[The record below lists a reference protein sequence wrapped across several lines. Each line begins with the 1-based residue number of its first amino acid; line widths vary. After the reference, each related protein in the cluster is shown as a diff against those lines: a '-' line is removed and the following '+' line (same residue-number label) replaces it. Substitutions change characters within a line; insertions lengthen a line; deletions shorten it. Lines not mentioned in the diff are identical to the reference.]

1 MEEGRLEHPAGSRF
15 DGKVAVVTGAAGGLG
30 AASARRLARE
40 GASIVAVDIDGDR
53 LNRLTES
60 LPSPSLPVVGDVSDE
75 AGVDRYMAAALDRF
89 GSVDLHHL
97 NAGIPGPPA
106 ALPDLTA
113 ADFDRVVAVDMRGV
127 FLGLRA
133 AFRDAR
139 ARGTRPAIVVTASIA
154 SLRGSA
160 DLFAYHAAKHGVAGM
175 VKAAALYGGPLGIR
189 VNGVAPGIIPTD
201 LFAASAGAVS
211 GREDMVR
218 RASTTPLR
226 REGTSD
232 EVAGVVAFLF
242 SEDAAYMTAT
252 LVSVDGGAA
261 AVSAVRPSGGA
272 GAWDTGALDSRLY
285 GDATI

>member
-1 MEEGRLEHPAGSRF
+1 MNPGYRF

-53 LNRLTES
+53 LEQLAGS
-60 LPSPSLPVVGDVSDE
+60 LPSPSLAVVGDVSAE
-75 AGVDRYMAAALDRF
+75 ADVDRYMQAALDRF

-113 ADFDRVVAVDMRGV
+113 ADFDRVVAVDLRSV

-139 ARGTRPAIVVTASIA
+139 ARGTRPCIVVTASIA

-201 LFAASAGAVS
+201 LFAGDAGAVS
-211 GREDMVR
+211 GRDDMVR
-218 RASTTPLR
+218 RAATTPLR
-226 REGTSD
+226 RAGTSE

-242 SEDAAYMTAT
+242 SEEAAYMTAA

-261 AVSAVRPSGGA
+261 AVSVVRPSGGA
-272 GAWDTGALDSRLY
+272 GAWDTSALDSRLY
-285 GDATI
+285 GDGIY

>member
-1 MEEGRLEHPAGSRF
+1 MSGRF

-30 AASARRLARE
+30 AASARRLASE
-40 GASIVAVDIDGDR
+40 GASVVAVDIDGDR
-53 LNRLTES
+53 LRQLAGS
-60 LPSPSLPVVGDVSDE
+60 LPSPALAVVADVSAEED
-75 AGVDRYMAAALDRF
+75 VDRYMGAALDRF

-106 ALPDLTA
+106 ALPDLAA
-113 ADFDRVVAVDMRGV
+113 ADFDRVVAVDLRSV

-133 AFRDAR
+133 AFRQAR
-139 ARGTRPAIVVTASIA
+139 AAGTRPVIVVTASIA

-201 LFAASAGAVS
+201 LFAGSAGDTS
-211 GREDMVR
+211 GRDDMVR
-218 RASTTPLR
+218 RAGTTPLR
-226 REGTSD
+226 RAGTSD
-232 EVAGVVAFLF
+232 EVASVIAFLF
-242 SEDAAYMTAT
+242 SEEAAYMTAA

-272 GAWDTGALDSRLY
+272 GAWDTSALDSRLY
-285 GDATI
+285 GDGTI